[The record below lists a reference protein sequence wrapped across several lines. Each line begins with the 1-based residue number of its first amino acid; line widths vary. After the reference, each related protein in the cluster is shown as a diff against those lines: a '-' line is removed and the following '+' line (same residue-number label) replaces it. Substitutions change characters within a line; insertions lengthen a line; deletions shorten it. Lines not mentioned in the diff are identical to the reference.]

1 VETFIRTEPFR
12 FAENARY
19 KRDLRRSSRLLRSCA
34 CGMIAATALAKSD
47 NQEQ

>member
-1 VETFIRTEPFR
+1 VDTFILTEPFR

-34 CGMIAATALAKSD
+34 CGMIAATALGNSF